1 MLKLQGVTKTFNSG
15 TVNEKKA
22 LRETWIQFIREAKKE
37 RSEIEK
43 EPLQDEITRNDF
55 SSILTE
61 KRGNENDKEN

>member
-1 MLKLQGVTKTFNSG
+1 MRKE
-15 TVNEKKA
+15 EKKA

-37 RSEIEK
+37 RSNPCT
-43 EPLQDEITRNDF
+43 EPLRGEGVNNKVY

>member
-1 MLKLQGVTKTFNSG
+1 MRDY
-15 TVNEKKA
+15 EKKV

-37 RSEIEK
+37 RSNPCT
-43 EPLQDEITRNDF
+43 EPLQDEITHNDF

>member
-1 MLKLQGVTKTFNSG
+1 M
-15 TVNEKKA
+15 
-22 LRETWIQFIREAKKE
+22 RDIKKE

-43 EPLQDEITRNDF
+43 EPLQDEIMHNDF

>member
-1 MLKLQGVTKTFNSG
+1 MRDY
-15 TVNEKKA
+15 EKKV

-37 RSEIEK
+37 RHNPCT
-43 EPLQDEITRNDF
+43 EPLRGEGVILKDY

>member
-1 MLKLQGVTKTFNSG
+1 MRDY
-15 TVNEKKA
+15 EKKA

-37 RSEIEK
+37 RSNPCT
-43 EPLQDEITRNDF
+43 EPLQDVISGNDY